1 MRTGVHIEEFNFTQR
16 HLFLAS
22 TERFAVR
29 CGQFNIGEALLGLLR
44 PGPKVSITSWSQIC
58 LDRGNFLFWHMRRS
72 RSFLDVQFCAIGH
85 VTVLCGPT
93 ISTLDFFKNARSA
106 ASTIGRWLKQ
116 RFMRGR
122 RCLAGSDF
130 WYGSLFE

>member
-44 PGPKVSITSWSQIC
+44 PGPKIVITSWSQIC
-58 LDRGNFLFWHMRRS
+58 LDRGNFLFWHRLRS
-72 RSFLDVQFCAIGH
+72 RAFLDVQFCAIGH
-85 VTVLCGPT
+85 VTVPCGPT
-93 ISTLDFFKNARSA
+93 ISTLECFNTASSPRST
-106 ASTIGRWLKQ
+106 SDSSLKK
-116 RFMRGR
+116 RFI
-122 RCLAGSDF
+122 
-130 WYGSLFE
+130 